1 MDSAS
6 KRFKDIPSFSSSLLD
21 EIYRSIDEQQQ
32 PTRKKQINKSPN
44 ICFEDDH
51 DDERRAC
58 LIQKW
63 IDNKARQK
71 PVTGRRSAA
80 DLETNSMRYTSFCLN
95 SSSTSSSDIE
105 SVYGV
110 QVKPRPIR
118 TAVYH
123 HDYKQNDMP
132 SKGKFVKTK
141 SKALKIYS
149 ELKKGKQPISPGGR
163 LAAFL
168 NSLFTNKKHNDSSA
182 SVPGGSYT
190 EAPMSHLDRKSK
202 SANVSTCSSASTF
215 SRSCLSNTS
224 SSRGKL
230 SNGVKRSVTFYP
242 VEVDE
247 HKSLHKEEM
256 NLKSNKEVKLNLSDK
271 AKSRHISEAARNL
284 LKSYQKKVECGYE
297 NLSDDGESDS
307 SSDLFE
313 LDNLSVTGM
322 HGYQEELPVY
332 ETTQLDTNRLFM

>member
-32 PTRKKQINKSPN
+32 PTRKKQINKCPN
-44 ICFEDDH
+44 EDNH

-71 PVTGRRSAA
+71 PITGRRSAA

-105 SVYGV
+105 SVHGV

-118 TAVYH
+118 TAVYQ
-123 HDYKQNDMP
+123 HDYKENDMP

-149 ELKKGKQPISPGGR
+149 ELKKVKQPISPGGR

-168 NSLFTNKKHNDSSA
+168 NSLFTNKKNNDSSASVA

-190 EAPMSHLDRKSK
+190 EAVRSHLDRKSK
-202 SANVSTCSSASTF
+202 SANASTCSSASSF
-215 SRSCLSNTS
+215 SRSCLSKTP

-230 SNGVKRSVTFYP
+230 SNGIKRSVTFYP
-242 VEVDE
+242 VDE

-256 NLKSNKEVKLNLSDK
+256 NLKSNKEFKLNLSDK
-271 AKSRHISEAARNL
+271 AKNRHISEAARNL

-322 HGYQEELPVY
+322 HGYREELPVY
-332 ETTQLDTNRLFM
+332 ETTHLDTNRLFM